1 MTTRRE
7 PPRLPDVDARAIVPV
22 TDEIGGV
29 VIYAAGRPAYY
40 VLNGEWFEALPEP
53 RAAVRRPA
61 AAASAEAGP
70 DAPPAGAV
78 GSLPPVEGGR
88 AGSTGR

>member
-1 MTTRRE
+1 MTTRKE
-7 PPRLPDVDARAIVPV
+7 TPRLPDVDARAIVPI

-53 RAAVRRPA
+53 RTPARKPA
-61 AAASAEAGP
+61 AAKRSQAKGRGASFP
-70 DAPPAGAV
+70 DFAYPN
-78 GSLPPVEGGR
+78 EHGR
-88 AGSTGR
+88 

>member
-7 PPRLPDVDARAIVPV
+7 TPRLPDVDARAIVPV

-53 RAAVRRPA
+53 RAPA
-61 AAASAEAGP
+61 RKPASAAGSGASP
-70 DAPPAGAV
+70 DRPPAQA
-78 GSLPPVEGGR
+78 S
-88 AGSTGR
+88 